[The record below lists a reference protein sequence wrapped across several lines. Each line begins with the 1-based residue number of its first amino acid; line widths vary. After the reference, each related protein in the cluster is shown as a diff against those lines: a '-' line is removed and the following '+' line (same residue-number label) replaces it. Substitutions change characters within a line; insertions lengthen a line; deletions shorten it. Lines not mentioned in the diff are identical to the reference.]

1 MEEQLLYKEQ
11 QLVELTKK
19 QTDLERKFLFLNL
32 NETETKSDN
41 ERLLKVS
48 FEREFIVSSEKK
60 EFLRRKIN

>member
-48 FEREFIVSSEKK
+48 FEREFIVS
-60 EFLRRKIN
+60 